1 VHVPPEEER
10 GDDRHSRPDANTNT
24 DALTMLAAW
33 PEVYDSA
40 ERWVEW
46 TARRRW
52 PNFGANDQIWASSV
66 ASWELY
72 GRAA

>member
-1 VHVPPEEER
+1 MRPENER
-10 GDDRHSRPDANTNT
+10 SRLAGNEAATKQVDQDRT
-24 DALTMLAAW
+24 DRVADWAETF
-33 PEVYDSA
+33 EDA

-52 PNFGANDQIWASSV
+52 PDFVANDQIWAGSV
-66 ASWELY
+66 TSWELY